1 MEIECV
7 CVYSAYFFGMC
18 IHVVVYS
25 CSQHESQNKYKKMD
39 KFDYVNIKSL
49 CVPKVTIYSQ
59 KTNAR
64 LEILVTHMSC
74 K

>member
-1 MEIECV
+1 
-7 CVYSAYFFGMC
+7 
-18 IHVVVYS
+18 
-25 CSQHESQNKYKKMD
+25 MD